1 MMIRPVQPKD
11 ISDITNIYNYY
22 VRETTVTFEE
32 EEVNAGDI
40 TTRINKVESAE
51 LPWMVAEDQ
60 NEIVGYAYATKW
72 KERSAYRHSVE
83 ISVYVDHNRQGN
95 GWGTK
100 LYQALFTELQKK
112 DIHLAIGGITLPNDA
127 SIALHEKFG
136 MEKVAH
142 FKEIGFKFGQWLD
155 VGYWQKRL

>member
-1 MMIRPVQPKD
+1 MIRPVKPED
-11 ISDITNIYNYY
+11 ASALLDIYNYY

-32 EEVNAGDI
+32 EEITPDDI
-40 TTRINKVESAE
+40 QSRILKVESAG
-51 LPWMVAEDQ
+51 LPWLVAETE
-60 NEIVGYAYATKW
+60 NEIVGYSYATKW
-72 KERSAYRHSVE
+72 KERSAYRYSVE
-83 ISVYVDHNRQGN
+83 ISVYVDHNQQGN

-100 LYQALFTELQKK
+100 LYQALFTELQRKN
-112 DIHLAIGGITLPNDA
+112 IHVAIGGITLPNKA

-136 MEKVAH
+136 MKKVAH